1 MNKKGNVIVIGT
13 VCCILTLG
21 ISIQLKTVKKTNT
34 IVSGTSENA
43 ELRDSAI
50 KWKEKYDQSITDLEK
65 AESELKSIRQ
75 DATKNNPE
83 ATDKENELA
92 KNNILLGLT
101 DVTGPGVIITL
112 SDNENVT
119 TESIGLADDIRDY
132 LVHDANLREV
142 IRKLKNSGAEAISIN
157 DQRLVFDTSI
167 TCSGNV
173 IRVNG
178 VKVGSPFEIKAIGSP
193 ELMYGNLKQTIN
205 RLNNS
210 GIIVN
215 VEKKENVDISKY
227 SGTIKQ
233 NYAKNLE

>member
-1 MNKKGNVIVIGT
+1 MNKKRNVIVIGV

-21 ISIQLKTVKKTNT
+21 IAIQLKTIDNSNI
-34 IVSGTSENA
+34 IVSKASENT

-50 KWKEKYDQSITDLEK
+50 KWKEKYDQSITNLENV
-65 AESELKSIRQ
+65 ENELKDLRQ
-75 DATKNNPE
+75 EATKNNPE
-83 ATDKENELA
+83 ATEKESQLA
-92 KNNILLGLT
+92 NNNILLGLT

-112 SDNENVT
+112 SDNESVNSQT
-119 TESIGLADDIRDY
+119 IGLTDDIRDY

-142 IRKLKNSGAEAISIN
+142 IRKLKNSGAEAISVN
-157 DQRLVFDTSI
+157 DQRLIFNTAV
-167 TCSGNV
+167 TCSGNI

-193 ELMYGNLKQTIN
+193 ELLYGNLQQTIN
-205 RLNNS
+205 KLNDS

-215 VEKKENVDISKY
+215 IEKKDNINICKY

-233 NYAKNLE
+233 DYVMSLE